1 MNSEKLI
8 EKLTSEIS
16 VSGAEYGKESFIYNE
31 ISKYT
36 DSISIDPMGN
46 IIACK
51 KSSGKDAKR
60 FMLAAH
66 MDEIGFL
73 VHYIDE
79 NGLIKVSGVGGINA
93 VSAAY
98 TNVVFENGVQGVL
111 VAEDNT
117 KNADIAVKKLYVDIG
132 AKNRKE
138 AEKLISIG
146 DRCTVRPN
154 FTKLSGGKISSHALD
169 DKAGCALLIETASRI
184 EDSPYDVYFVF
195 TTQEEVGLRGSATAS
210 YSVAPDY
217 GIAVDVTDTGDMPG
231 CDPMEV
237 KLGKGA
243 AIKIKD
249 SSAICSH
256 AMVEYLKKTAV
267 ENKIPYQLEILPAG
281 GTDTKSLLMSGSGAI
296 AGAVSIPTRYI
307 HSTVETIDM
316 KDYNACLKLLVRALE
331 GNIDA

>member
-154 FTKLSGGKISSHALD
+154 FTKLSGGKRCSGPLD
-169 DKAGCALLIETASRI
+169 DKAGCA
-184 EDSPYDVYFVF
+184 
-195 TTQEEVGLRGSATAS
+195 
-210 YSVAPDY
+210 
-217 GIAVDVTDTGDMPG
+217 
-231 CDPMEV
+231 
-237 KLGKGA
+237 
-243 AIKIKD
+243 
-249 SSAICSH
+249 
-256 AMVEYLKKTAV
+256 
-267 ENKIPYQLEILPAG
+267 
-281 GTDTKSLLMSGSGAI
+281 
-296 AGAVSIPTRYI
+296 
-307 HSTVETIDM
+307 
-316 KDYNACLKLLVRALE
+316 
-331 GNIDA
+331 